1 MKVGVLSMR
10 KKTIGEVLRLARI
23 SQGLSLEELQRKT
36 DIQLDLLE
44 ALETD
49 NFDKL
54 PNLFY
59 TRSFLRKYAWAVEL
73 DENIILDAYDSGNMI
88 TYEEVDVDEIELSG
102 RRRSN
107 RKKQSFLPL
116 FYFLLF
122 SLSIIAFVFYYV
134 WNYFQTQPINTS
146 EASYSVVTTTTS
158 DSTTEVTNNSQSTTE
173 TSVAKTSAVTISGE
187 GDTISVVYKTSKET
201 AELQLSVKDTQS
213 WVSVSDTDLAGGVTL
228 APGNQTATTTI
239 SKKTPVTITLGV
251 VKGVKIK
258 IDNQEID
265 TSKLTGQTGW
275 ISLTIS
281 PN

>member
-1 MKVGVLSMR
+1 MR

-122 SLSIIAFVFYYV
+122 SLSIIAFVSYYV
-134 WNYFQTQPINTS
+134 WNYIQTQPINTS

-158 DSTTEVTNNSQSTTE
+158 NSTTEVTSNSQSTTE
-173 TSVAKTSAVTISGE
+173 TSAAKTSAVTISGE
-187 GDTISVVYKTSKET
+187 GDAISVVYKTSKET

-239 SKKTPVTITLGV
+239 SKKAPVTITLGV

>member
-1 MKVGVLSMR
+1 MR

-122 SLSIIAFVFYYV
+122 SLSIIAFVSYYV
-134 WNYFQTQPINTS
+134 WNYIQTQPINTS

-158 DSTTEVTNNSQSTTE
+158 DSTTEVTSNSQSTTE
-173 TSVAKTSAVTISGE
+173 TSVAKTSAVTICGE

>member
-1 MKVGVLSMR
+1 MR

>member
-36 DIQLDLLE
+36 DIQVDLLE

-73 DENIILDAYDSGNMI
+73 DENIILDAYDSGSMI

-122 SLSIIAFVFYYV
+122 SLSIIAFVSYYV
-134 WNYFQTQPINTS
+134 WNYIQTQPINTS

-158 DSTTEVTNNSQSTTE
+158 DSTTEVTSNNQSTTE
-173 TSVAKTSAVTISGE
+173 TSVAETSAVTISGE

>member
-1 MKVGVLSMR
+1 MR

-122 SLSIIAFVFYYV
+122 SLSIIAFVSYYV
-134 WNYFQTQPINTS
+134 WNYIQTQPINTS

-158 DSTTEVTNNSQSTTE
+158 DSTTEVTSNNQSTTE
-173 TSVAKTSAVTISGE
+173 TSVAETSAVTISGE

-213 WVSVSDTDLAGGVTL
+213 WVSVSDPDLAGGVTL

>member
-1 MKVGVLSMR
+1 MR

-73 DENIILDAYDSGNMI
+73 DENIILDAYDSGSMI

-122 SLSIIAFVFYYV
+122 SLSIIAFVSYYV
-134 WNYFQTQPINTS
+134 WNYIQTQPINTS

-158 DSTTEVTNNSQSTTE
+158 DSTTEVTSNNQSTTE
-173 TSVAKTSAVTISGE
+173 TSVAETSAVTISGE

>member
-1 MKVGVLSMR
+1 MR

-36 DIQLDLLE
+36 DIQVDLLE

-73 DENIILDAYDSGNMI
+73 DENIILDAYDSGSMI

-122 SLSIIAFVFYYV
+122 SLSIIAFVSYYV
-134 WNYFQTQPINTS
+134 WNYIQTQPINTS

-158 DSTTEVTNNSQSTTE
+158 DSTTEVTSNNQSTTE
-173 TSVAKTSAVTISGE
+173 TSVAETSAVTISGE

>member
-1 MKVGVLSMR
+1 MR

-122 SLSIIAFVFYYV
+122 SLSIIAFVSYYV
-134 WNYFQTQPINTS
+134 WNYIQTQPINTS

-158 DSTTEVTNNSQSTTE
+158 DSTTEVTSNSQFTTE

>member
-1 MKVGVLSMR
+1 MR

-73 DENIILDAYDSGNMI
+73 DENIILDAYDSGSMI

-122 SLSIIAFVFYYV
+122 SLSIIAFVSYYV
-134 WNYFQTQPINTS
+134 WNYIQTQPINTS

-158 DSTTEVTNNSQSTTE
+158 DSTTEVTSNSQFTTE

>member
-1 MKVGVLSMR
+1 MR

-49 NFDKL
+49 NFGKL

-122 SLSIIAFVFYYV
+122 SLSIIAFVSYYV
-134 WNYFQTQPINTS
+134 WNYIQTQPINTS

-158 DSTTEVTNNSQSTTE
+158 DSTTEVTSNSQSTTE
-173 TSVAKTSAVTISGE
+173 TNVAKTSAVTISGE

>member
-1 MKVGVLSMR
+1 MR

-73 DENIILDAYDSGNMI
+73 DENIILDAYDSGSMI

-102 RRRSN
+102 RRRLN

-122 SLSIIAFVFYYV
+122 SLSIIAFVSYYV
-134 WNYFQTQPINTS
+134 WNYIQTQPINTS

-158 DSTTEVTNNSQSTTE
+158 DSTTEVTSNDQSTTE
-173 TSVAKTSAVTISGE
+173 TSVAETSAVTISGE

>member
-1 MKVGVLSMR
+1 MR

-158 DSTTEVTNNSQSTTE
+158 DSTTEVTSNSQFTTE

>member
-1 MKVGVLSMR
+1 M
-10 KKTIGEVLRLARI
+10 
-23 SQGLSLEELQRKT
+23 
-36 DIQLDLLE
+36 
-44 ALETD
+44 
-49 NFDKL
+49 
-54 PNLFY
+54 
-59 TRSFLRKYAWAVEL
+59 
-73 DENIILDAYDSGNMI
+73 
-88 TYEEVDVDEIELSG
+88 
-102 RRRSN
+102 
-107 RKKQSFLPL
+107 
-116 FYFLLF
+116 
-122 SLSIIAFVFYYV
+122 
-134 WNYFQTQPINTS
+134 TS
-146 EASYSVVTTTTS
+146 
-158 DSTTEVTNNSQSTTE
+158 NSQSTTE
-173 TSVAKTSAVTISGE
+173 TSAAKTSAVTISGE
-187 GDTISVVYKTSKET
+187 GDAISVVYKTSKET

>member
-122 SLSIIAFVFYYV
+122 SLSIIAFVSYYV
-134 WNYFQTQPINTS
+134 WNYIQTQPINTS

>member
-1 MKVGVLSMR
+1 MR

-73 DENIILDAYDSGNMI
+73 DENIILDAYDSGSMI

-122 SLSIIAFVFYYV
+122 SLSIIAFVSYYV
-134 WNYFQTQPINTS
+134 WNYIQTQPINTS

-158 DSTTEVTNNSQSTTE
+158 DSTTEVKSNSQSTTE
-173 TSVAKTSAVTISGE
+173 TSVAETSAVTISGE

>member
-1 MKVGVLSMR
+1 MR

-23 SQGLSLEELQRKT
+23 SQGLSIEELQRKT

-122 SLSIIAFVFYYV
+122 SLSIIAFVFFYV
-134 WNYFQTQPINTS
+134 WNYIQTQPINTS

-158 DSTTEVTNNSQSTTE
+158 DSTTEVTSNSQSTTE

>member
-1 MKVGVLSMR
+1 MR

-122 SLSIIAFVFYYV
+122 SLSIIAFVSYYV
-134 WNYFQTQPINTS
+134 WNYIQTQPINTS

-158 DSTTEVTNNSQSTTE
+158 DSTTEVTSNSQSTTE
-173 TSVAKTSAVTISGE
+173 TNVAKTSAVTISGE

-239 SKKTPVTITLGV
+239 SKNTPVTITLGV

>member
-1 MKVGVLSMR
+1 MR

-23 SQGLSLEELQRKT
+23 NQGLSLEELHRKT

-49 NFDKL
+49 DFDKL
-54 PNLFY
+54 PSTFY
-59 TRSFLRKYAWAVEL
+59 ARSFLRKYAWAVEL
-73 DENIILDAYDSGNMI
+73 DEHIVLDAYDSGSMI

-107 RKKQSFLPL
+107 RKKQSYLPL

-122 SLSIIAFVFYYV
+122 SLSIIAFVSYYV
-134 WNYFQTQPINTS
+134 WNYIQTQPINTS

-158 DSTTEVTNNSQSTTE
+158 DSTTEVTSNSQSTTE
-173 TSVAKTSAVTISGE
+173 TNVAKTSAVTISGE

>member
-122 SLSIIAFVFYYV
+122 SLSIIAFVSYYV
-134 WNYFQTQPINTS
+134 WNYIQTQPINTS

-158 DSTTEVTNNSQSTTE
+158 DSTTEVTSNNQSTTE
-173 TSVAKTSAVTISGE
+173 TSVAETSAVTISGE

>member
-122 SLSIIAFVFYYV
+122 SLSIIAFVSYYV
-134 WNYFQTQPINTS
+134 WNYIQTQPINTS

-158 DSTTEVTNNSQSTTE
+158 DSTTEVTSNSQSTTE

>member
-1 MKVGVLSMR
+1 MR

-122 SLSIIAFVFYYV
+122 SLSIIAFVSYYV
-134 WNYFQTQPINTS
+134 WNYIQTQPINTS

-158 DSTTEVTNNSQSTTE
+158 DSTTEVTSNSQSTTE

-275 ISLTIS
+275 INLTIS

>member
-122 SLSIIAFVFYYV
+122 SLSIIAFVSYYV
-134 WNYFQTQPINTS
+134 WNYIQTQPINTS

-158 DSTTEVTNNSQSTTE
+158 DSTTEVTSNSQSTTE
-173 TSVAKTSAVTISGE
+173 TSVAETSAVTISGE

>member
-1 MKVGVLSMR
+1 MR

-73 DENIILDAYDSGNMI
+73 DENIILDAYDSGSMI

-122 SLSIIAFVFYYV
+122 SLSIIAFVSYYV
-134 WNYFQTQPINTS
+134 WNYIQTQPINTS

-158 DSTTEVTNNSQSTTE
+158 DSTTEVISNSQSTTE

>member
-1 MKVGVLSMR
+1 MR

-122 SLSIIAFVFYYV
+122 SLSIIAFVSYYV
-134 WNYFQTQPINTS
+134 WNYIQTQPINTS

>member
-1 MKVGVLSMR
+1 MR

-36 DIQLDLLE
+36 DIQVDLLE

-122 SLSIIAFVFYYV
+122 SLSIIAFVSYYV
-134 WNYFQTQPINTS
+134 WNYIQTQPINTS

-158 DSTTEVTNNSQSTTE
+158 DSTTEVTSNSQSTTE
-173 TSVAKTSAVTISGE
+173 TNVAKTSAVTISGE

>member
-1 MKVGVLSMR
+1 MR

-116 FYFLLF
+116 FSFLLF
-122 SLSIIAFVFYYV
+122 SLSIIAFVSYYV
-134 WNYFQTQPINTS
+134 WNYIQTQPINTS

-158 DSTTEVTNNSQSTTE
+158 DSTTEVTSNSQSTTE
-173 TSVAKTSAVTISGE
+173 TNVAKTSAVTISGE

>member
-1 MKVGVLSMR
+1 MR

-122 SLSIIAFVFYYV
+122 SLSIIAFVSYYV
-134 WNYFQTQPINTS
+134 WNYIQTQPINTS
-146 EASYSVVTTTTS
+146 EVSYSVVTTTTS

-213 WVSVSDTDLAGGVTL
+213 WVSVSDTDLSGGVTL